1 MPGVKYSGR
10 LSAAELA
17 SVLPTAARLA
27 QGPVAVIE
35 CVQQIP
41 CNPCE
46 KACPFGAIAVGG
58 DVTALPAID
67 HNACRGCGLCVS
79 RCPGLAIFVVD
90 ASGDDAKIM
99 LPYEY
104 LPLPAAGDAITALDR
119 SGAPVGRGRVLGV
132 NTAAAN
138 DGTPVVTVAVA
149 KELAN
154 TVRSLRPLGRDQ
166 TEQVYICRCNEVTEL
181 EVRQAVRDGART
193 VAAVKTAT
201 RAGMGLCQG
210 RTCRRLV
217 SRIIAEETGQP
228 PADILPA
235 TVRPPVRTLTLG
247 ALAGG
252 EDDE

>member
-10 LSAAELA
+10 LSDTELA
-17 SVLPTAARLA
+17 GVLPSSERLA

-46 KACPFGAIAVGG
+46 KACPFGAITVGE
-58 DVTALPAID
+58 DITALPVID
-67 HNACRGCGLCVS
+67 RAKCKGCGLCIS

-90 ASGDDAKIM
+90 ASGDEATIM

-104 LPLPAAGDAITALDR
+104 LPLPAAGNTVDALDR
-119 SGAPVGRGRVLGV
+119 SGKPVGAARILKV
-132 NTAAAN
+132 NTAASLE
-138 DGTPVVTVAVA
+138 GTAVVTVAVPR
-149 KELAN
+149 ELAN
-154 TVRSLRPLGRDQ
+154 TVRNFRPRGRDA
-166 TEQVYICRCNEVTEL
+166 VYICRCNEVSEA
-181 EVRQAVRDGART
+181 EIRQAVREGART
-193 VAAVKTAT
+193 VAAVKLAT

-217 SRIIAEETGQP
+217 SRIITEETGQN
-228 PADILPA
+228 PADVLPTTA
-235 TVRPPVRTLTLG
+235 RPPVRTLPLG
-247 ALAGG
+247 TLAGG